1 MPSFMMIQ
9 VVLGLPVV
17 DLLSFMGLLQSFV
30 AYTNV

>member
-1 MPSFMMIQ
+1 MPSFMMIR
-9 VVLGLPVV
+9 VVLGLV